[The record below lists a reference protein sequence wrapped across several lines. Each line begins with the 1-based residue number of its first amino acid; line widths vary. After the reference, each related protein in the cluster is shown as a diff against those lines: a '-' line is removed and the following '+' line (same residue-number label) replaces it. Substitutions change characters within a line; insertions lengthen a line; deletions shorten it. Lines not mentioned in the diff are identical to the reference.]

1 MQIIELI
8 KRGRNLALIIDDET
22 ASESLTI
29 VMVLLDQWYCFFV
42 ENQDDLKLYE
52 QAHDKWNNIA
62 QAN

>member
-29 VMVLLDQWYCFFV
+29 VMVFLDQWYCF
-42 ENQDDLKLYE
+42 LCGK
-52 QAHDKWNNIA
+52 AG
-62 QAN
+62 